1 MFFFNFKKPEI
12 EQSFYDFTING
23 KRIQE
28 KVTYKRKD
36 RDNTYIAFMYRG
48 RSNEERIPYLF
59 GMNDYYWFH
68 IPDTDIFYIF
78 PEIELFNN
86 SYIQVLNEEKRCKL
100 FLNLKIDNKDA
111 WYFKYQYNYKNL
123 DKDFEPKV
131 FGSSPN

>member
-1 MFFFNFKKPEI
+1 
-12 EQSFYDFTING
+12 
-23 KRIQE
+23 
-28 KVTYKRKD
+28 
-36 RDNTYIAFMYRG
+36 
-48 RSNEERIPYLF
+48 
-59 GMNDYYWFH
+59 MNDYYWFH

-86 SYIQVLNEEKRCKL
+86 SYIQVLNEEKKCKL